1 MRKNLLARAV
11 AGAFGTAA
19 LAATPLMVVA
29 EEQAAQEVVEEVLVT
44 GSSIQRK
51 DLEGSLPIQQFDAA
65 QLEATGA
72 VDAADLM
79 AKLPSMQ
86 NFVTPSDSVGGS
98 GGGLA
103 TANVHGLGPQYTLV
117 LVNGR
122 RVAPSTSDGQVD
134 ISHIPTA
141 MIERVEI
148 LTDGASALYGSDAIA
163 GVVNFILKKN
173 VDRTTISARTSRP
186 TNGGGETQRY
196 DLTTGFGDLF
206 ENGYEVVFGASRV
219 EQEQLA
225 GVDRDFAETGFIT
238 FQPQGSDRKAFFF
251 NGSPNAI
258 PGNAKLLDSSGR
270 TVRTLNPYRLSNNGE
285 CAENN
290 TPSGDACQFD
300 YTSTLEIM
308 PEKTTDSVFAGINV
322 QVTDTITAF
331 GDVNWSSR
339 ELVSRIAPYPTG
351 DVPIALDSAAYTES
365 LAPHLTDDERARVE
379 SGELTAVGNWRAL
392 PAGNRTTEYKSESL
406 NFTLGAEGYVGDV
419 DFSTAFIY
427 SKIQQDEYYPEGW
440 LLREE
445 FVEAVSRGDF
455 NIFVPGSELSDEEQ
469 SALDSTIYKGTWS
482 ETDTTMTG
490 FNANASM
497 PIFAM
502 AGGDVQLAVGI
513 DYYNNKYEDKPSQDN
528 LDRKI
533 LFLSSE
539 TPFDLER
546 SQYGAFTEVLVPFA
560 EGGEVSLSARYDSI
574 GGVKSEGDE
583 ISDSLSDTTYKLS
596 AKYDLLDSV
605 TVRGAYGTGFK
616 APSLLS
622 IGIPV
627 REFGVT
633 SGTFDC
639 PFDASDDRS
648 AWCIQ
653 QSAGPSQAHVFQ
665 GGNTE
670 LKPEQSTQWT
680 AGFVLRPGDD
690 TNVTVDYW
698 NVKIEDQIDVLTEQ
712 QIFGNPE
719 AYSAN
724 FMTKTNAATGFEELA
739 ILQEYFNIAESQS
752 AGIDYRFEQNLYPE
766 FGFVSLALS
775 GTHMIKS
782 WSSSYGSNIDQF
794 GSDDEVTFS
803 NKLKLETT
811 VTVGQFNHHITVNYQ
826 GGYRDQTQEIEFLN
840 ADGSLSGEFVDY
852 TGRVPAYHTVDYQGQ
867 FLAYDDALKLTLG
880 ISNIADKEPPL
891 SLRTSGAG
899 HQVGFD
905 PRYFDVAGRT
915 WYAGVAYSF

>member
-1 MRKNLLARAV
+1 M
-11 AGAFGTAA
+11 
-19 LAATPLMVVA
+19 
-29 EEQAAQEVVEEVLVT
+29 
-44 GSSIQRK
+44 
-51 DLEGSLPIQQFDAA
+51 
-65 QLEATGA
+65 
-72 VDAADLM
+72 
-79 AKLPSMQ
+79 
-86 NFVTPSDSVGGS
+86 
-98 GGGLA
+98 
-103 TANVHGLGPQYTLV
+103 
-117 LVNGR
+117 
-122 RVAPSTSDGQVD
+122 
-134 ISHIPTA
+134 
-141 MIERVEI
+141 
-148 LTDGASALYGSDAIA
+148 
-163 GVVNFILKKN
+163 
-173 VDRTTISARTSRP
+173 
-186 TNGGGETQRY
+186 
-196 DLTTGFGDLF
+196 
-206 ENGYEVVFGASRV
+206 
-219 EQEQLA
+219 
-225 GVDRDFAETGFIT
+225 
-238 FQPQGSDRKAFFF
+238 
-251 NGSPNAI
+251 
-258 PGNAKLLDSSGR
+258 
-270 TVRTLNPYRLSNNGE
+270 
-285 CAENN
+285 
-290 TPSGDACQFD
+290 
-300 YTSTLEIM
+300 
-308 PEKTTDSVFAGINV
+308 
-322 QVTDTITAF
+322 
-331 GDVNWSSR
+331 
-339 ELVSRIAPYPTG
+339 
-351 DVPIALDSAAYTES
+351 
-365 LAPHLTDDERARVE
+365 
-379 SGELTAVGNWRAL
+379 
-392 PAGNRTTEYKSESL
+392 
-406 NFTLGAEGYVGDV
+406 
-419 DFSTAFIY
+419 
-427 SKIQQDEYYPEGW
+427 
-440 LLREE
+440 
-445 FVEAVSRGDF
+445 
-455 NIFVPGSELSDEEQ
+455 
-469 SALDSTIYKGTWS
+469 
-482 ETDTTMTG
+482 
-490 FNANASM
+490 
-497 PIFAM
+497 
-502 AGGDVQLAVGI
+502 
-513 DYYNNKYEDKPSQDN
+513 
-528 LDRKI
+528 
-533 LFLSSE
+533 
-539 TPFDLER
+539 
-546 SQYGAFTEVLVPFA
+546 
-560 EGGEVSLSARYDSI
+560 
-574 GGVKSEGDE
+574 
-583 ISDSLSDTTYKLS
+583 
-596 AKYDLLDSV
+596 